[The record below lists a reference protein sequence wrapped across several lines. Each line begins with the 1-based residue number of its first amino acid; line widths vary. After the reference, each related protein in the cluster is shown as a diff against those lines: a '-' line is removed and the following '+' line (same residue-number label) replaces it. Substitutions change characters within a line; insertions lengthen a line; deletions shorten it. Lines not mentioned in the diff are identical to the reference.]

1 MYPTFHRL
9 GLALVLA
16 SQLGC
21 SKDSSRD
28 VAPFVPADREAVRRE
43 TSLLFSMQRD
53 AGTDARTDAGF
64 DAGSGAGKTL
74 DAGLQTAPER
84 ALPEGHPD
92 PRLVLS
98 PARFLDLRNGLVALG
113 KSAPPGYPSWDVL
126 AFDGAEAARRGDV
139 DGTRASCIGCHERH
153 AVRWRQAHPAGV
165 TSDAH

>member
-1 MYPTFHRL
+1 MTASLYPTLHRL
-9 GLALVLA
+9 ALALVLA
-16 SQLGC
+16 SELGC

-28 VAPFVPADREAVRRE
+28 VAPFVPANREAVRRE

-53 AGTDARTDAGF
+53 AGTDG
-64 DAGSGAGKTL
+64 GSDAGKTL
-74 DAGLQTAPER
+74 DAGLPSAPER